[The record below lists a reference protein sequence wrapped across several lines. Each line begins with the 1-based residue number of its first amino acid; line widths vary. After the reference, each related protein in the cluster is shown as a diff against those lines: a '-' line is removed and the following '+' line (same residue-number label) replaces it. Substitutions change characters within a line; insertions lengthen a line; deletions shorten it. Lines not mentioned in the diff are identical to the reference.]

1 MPGVP
6 KSRGCDACRKQKKKV
21 RTCFSVHLICTS
33 NIQHMWLTVFE
44 CDAATGTTCGRCRRL
59 DIPCVGSGQQR
70 YKFQDEGQKLALRN
84 KPSHSSRSTSSQSII
99 TTRSDRQSDNIP
111 SAPVIL
117 HHPSNALD
125 KLTISFIDNLSPSL
139 DISIQLIGNFGG
151 FLAYVPSRLGRN
163 ASLDTA
169 ADVLVA
175 AYTRYRSHG
184 CNPTSEVLIKHS
196 RALNALRKS
205 LGDPM
210 QATSSETL
218 GAVMVLLI
226 CQVRQNLTP
235 RS

>member
-21 RTCFSVHLICTS
+21 RICFSVYLLCTS
-33 NIQHMWLTVFE
+33 EIQHMWLTAFE
-44 CDAATGTTCGRCRRL
+44 CDAATGTACARCRRL

-84 KPSHSSRSTSSQSII
+84 KPTHSSRPIVSHNI
-99 TTRSDRQSDNIP
+99 TTAGSDRQRHNAS

-117 HHPSNALD
+117 HHPYNALD
-125 KLTISFIDNLSPSL
+125 KLTVSYIDNLSPTL
-139 DISIQLIGNFGG
+139 DISIQLVGNFGG
-151 FLAYVPSRLGRN
+151 FLAHVPSRLGRN
-163 ASLDTA
+163 AALDSA
-169 ADVLVA
+169 ADVLAA

-184 CNPTSEVLIKHS
+184 VNPNSEVLNKHS
-196 RALNALRKS
+196 RALKALRTS
-205 LGDPM
+205 LSDPV

-226 CQVRQNLTP
+226 CQVRPDLTWIP
-235 RS
+235 

>member
-1 MPGVP
+1 
-6 KSRGCDACRKQKKKV
+6 
-21 RTCFSVHLICTS
+21 
-33 NIQHMWLTVFE
+33 MWLTVFE

-70 YKFQDEGQKLALRN
+70 YKFQDESQKLALRN
-84 KPSHSSRSTSSQSII
+84 KPSDSSRSSSSQSII
-99 TTRSDRQSDNIP
+99 TTISDRQSHNVP
-111 SAPVIL
+111 SAPVVL
-117 HHPSNALD
+117 HQPTNALD

-139 DISIQLIGNFGG
+139 DISIQLLGNFGG

-163 ASLDTA
+163 AALDTA

-184 CNPTSEVLIKHS
+184 CNPTSEVLVKHS

-205 LGDPM
+205 LGDPV

-218 GAVMVLLI
+218 GAVMVLLL
-226 CQVRQNLTP
+226 CQVRQDLTWGP
-235 RS
+235 YG